1 VGLEE
6 KGRRHWEEGR
16 QDKGGKGVQIDGQ
29 GLGGEKW
36 GRGLPHKKCISCPR
50 YHGR

>member
-6 KGRRHWEEGR
+6 KGRRNGEEER

-29 GLGGEKW
+29 DWVGKSGG
-36 GRGLPHKKCISCPR
+36 GVFRIRSV
-50 YHGR
+50 